1 MGTQK
6 EIVKKIIEKNTDDI
20 LQVKGNQQ
28 TLMDDI
34 SEYFEKDVFAEK
46 KDTMEKA
53 GRYYKDLCGEHEVD
67 GRKAVLR

>member
-34 SEYFEKDVFAEK
+34 SEYFEK
-46 KDTMEKA
+46 M
-53 GRYYKDLCGEHEVD
+53 YL
-67 GRKAVLR
+67 RKRKIPWKRQALL